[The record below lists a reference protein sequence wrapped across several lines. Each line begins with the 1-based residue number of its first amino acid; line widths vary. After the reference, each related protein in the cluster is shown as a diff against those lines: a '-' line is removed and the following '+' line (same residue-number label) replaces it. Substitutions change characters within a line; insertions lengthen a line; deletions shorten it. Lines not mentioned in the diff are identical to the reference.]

1 MAIGLVFFH
10 LLEED
15 NNCMTQN
22 NTLNNRYNRNF
33 KSLTQTEQDI
43 LSKSKVC
50 IIGLGGLGGCV
61 MEMLARIGIGT
72 LKGMDNDI
80 FDSTNLNRQLFSQEN
95 LLGKSKAVAAEK
107 RIKSI
112 NSQININ
119 CINKRLTKENA
130 YESIK
135 NFDIVID
142 CLDSIQTRFVLQDA
156 AKKAS
161 LPLVSGAIAGTSG
174 QVSVIFP
181 QDKGFELIYGKK
193 GREICKGIENEL
205 GNLAYCAFFISSVQV
220 SECIKVLLKK
230 GDILRN
236 KLLIVDLLSNSF
248 ETIKLE

>member
-1 MAIGLVFFH
+1 
-10 LLEED
+10 
-15 NNCMTQN
+15 MTQN